1 MTSDTP
7 PEGIEGPASDNG
19 ALRLTREES
28 RAVLDRK
35 YEVLDDIDEKAMHT
49 VRTAIVLLS
58 VVVSAAGIVGK
69 DGLLAFGLLPGLFA
83 GLGACA
89 LLLSVLGGIVI
100 YTVSGVPD
108 GISRSHQ
115 RDVIE
120 HDFSEGEWLFVLLGG
135 YVEWIEAVSRT
146 NNRNAMILTAVQSLL
161 ALGLALLVFAVAL
174 SVVTN

>member
-1 MTSDTP
+1 MVEDTSSEEAD
-7 PEGIEGPASDNG
+7 GPASDAR
-19 ALRLTREES
+19 ALRLTCEES

-35 YEVLDDIDEKAMHT
+35 YEVLDDIDEKAMHS
-49 VRTAIVLLS
+49 VRTAIVLLG
-58 VVVSAAGIVGK
+58 VVSAVGIVGK
-69 DGLLAFGLLPGLFA
+69 DGLLAFGLLPGLVV
-83 GLGACA
+83 GLGACP

-115 RDVIE
+115 RDVLE
-120 HDFSEGEWLFVLLGG
+120 HGFSEVEWLFVLLGG

-146 NNRNAMILTAVQSLL
+146 NHRNAMILTAVQSLL

-174 SVVTN
+174 SVMTN